1 MIGNAA
7 QVWRFHFR
15 PPIESQHERRIRH
28 SEIHESLS
36 RNRLWR
42 NGTFPHSSVVQGALE
57 CKKPTSNFTHP
68 SRIRS
73 GKQSQRHNDPI
84 KRLQRC
90 FFFGPSEVASLR
102 SLVPKHL
109 GRCTTFEVII
119 ACTWR
124 CRIRA
129 LQLDPDDGVR
139 FIYTV
144 NFTTKVNPPL
154 PKGYYGNEFVL
165 SAAVKTSRR
174 LRENPLGYA
183 LELAKN
189 VKSNVDEEYVLL
201 DCVAN
206 CIRF

>member
-1 MIGNAA
+1 MIGNAG
-7 QVWRFHFR
+7 QVWLFHF
-15 PPIESQHERRIRH
+15 QHERRI
-28 SEIHESLS
+28 HESLWPKSPVAQRNLPSLHCSVGSSWRQPPRIS
-36 RNRLWR
+36 RTHHEYEVENKAK
-42 NGTFPHSSVVQGALE
+42 GTMMIPLNDVV
-57 CKKPTSNFTHP
+57 
-68 SRIRS
+68 
-73 GKQSQRHNDPI
+73 
-84 KRLQRC
+84 QRC
-90 FFFGPSEVASLR
+90 FFFGPREVASLR

-109 GRCTTFEVII
+109 GRCTTFEVIT
-119 ACTWR
+119 ACMWR